1 MGFEGLSEI
10 NLNLIPI
17 PIPIQNQNY
26 GSSST
31 SWLLQSNLSQRGQ
44 PVRYYP
50 KILLVIGCYYLLPVF
65 QYVFFQAYDNNVECY
80 YNFKCKKDLDGIPA
94 FNNIISNIFYVF
106 FGLLFIVIVRLSWKF
121 STDGINSLGVHKD
134 PSLYYSLGIV
144 LVLEGL
150 CSSAYHIC
158 PSKLNFQFDTTFMF
172 IGSALM
178 GITLYSKRNY
188 HHIASPMKFY
198 TVMSLLIFV
207 NMLPLAG
214 LAHGVEIWFWVI
226 IFIIMAYLM
235 VFGSIYIYYGQ
246 EYDLDF
252 ASFYALKSKLSSLNR
267 ETIPKFVLLC
277 LINSFTLGMFIYAT
291 VANPNFTDWLLGLC
305 MINMLIYFVYY
316 IISKL
321 LYKEKIQLLW
331 WAMFIINIG
340 VIGTSLGFFN
350 DQVSNSFLTPVE
362 SRKLNKDCILFD
374 YFDNHDIWHILSA
387 TGLFI
392 FMNIV
397 YFLDTHLDDTEDGR
411 INRF

>member
-1 MGFEGLSEI
+1 MEA
-10 NLNLIPI
+10 
-17 PIPIQNQNY
+17 Y
-26 GSSST
+26 GSIEN
-31 SWLLQSNLSQRGQ
+31 SWLIQSQLKQNGK

-50 KILLVIGCYYLLPVF
+50 KILLIIGCYYLLPAV

-80 YNFKCKKDLDGIPA
+80 YNFKCKRDLDGIPA

-106 FGLLFIVIVRLSWKF
+106 FGLLFIVIVRLSWKY
-121 STDGINSLGVHKD
+121 STDGVSSLGVHKD
-134 PSLYYSLGIV
+134 PSLYYSLGVV
-144 LVLEGL
+144 LILEGL
-150 CSSAYHIC
+150 SSSAYHVC

-188 HHIASPMKFY
+188 QNMATPMKFY
-198 TVMSLLIFV
+198 SIMSLIIFV

-226 IFIIMAYLM
+226 IFIIMAYIM

-246 EYDLDF
+246 EYDLDI
-252 ASFYALKSKLSSLNR
+252 ASFLALKSKLKSLDR
-267 ETIPKFVLLC
+267 KTIPKFILLC
-277 LINSFTLGMFIYAT
+277 AINGFSLGMFIYAT
-291 VANPNFTDWLLGLC
+291 VSNPDFTDWLLGLC
-305 MINMLIYFVYY
+305 IINMIIYFVYY
-316 IISKL
+316 IISKIL
-321 LYKEKIQLLW
+321 HKEKIHILW
-331 WAMFIINIG
+331 WAMFIVDIG

-350 DQVSNSFLTPVE
+350 DPVSNSFLTPSE
-362 SRKLNKDCILFD
+362 SRELNKDCAVFD
-374 YFDNHDIWHILSA
+374 YFDYHDIWHILSA

-397 YFLDTHLDDTEDGR
+397 YFLDTHLDDTEDTQ

>member
-1 MGFEGLSEI
+1 ME
-10 NLNLIPI
+10 
-17 PIPIQNQNY
+17 NY
-26 GSSST
+26 GSLEN
-31 SWLLQSNLSQRGQ
+31 SWLIQSQLPQRGQ

-50 KILLVIGCYYLLPVF
+50 KILLIIGCYYLLPAI

-80 YNFKCKKDLDGIPA
+80 YNFKCKRDLDGIPA

-144 LVLEGL
+144 LILEGL
-150 CSSAYHIC
+150 SSSAYHVC

-188 HHIASPMKFY
+188 KNLATPMKFY
-198 TVMSLLIFV
+198 SIMSLIIFV

-226 IFIIMAYLM
+226 IFIIMAYIM
-235 VFGSIYIYYGQ
+235 IFGSIYIYYGQ
-246 EYDLDF
+246 EYDLDL
-252 ASFYALKSKLSSLNR
+252 ASFKALRSKLKSLNR
-267 ETIPKFVLLC
+267 ETLPKFILMC
-277 LINSFTLGMFIYAT
+277 AINGFSLGMFIYAN
-291 VANPNFTDWLLGLC
+291 VANPDFTDWLLGLC
-305 MINMLIYFVYY
+305 IINMIIYFVYY
-316 IISKL
+316 IISKIL
-321 LYKEKIQLLW
+321 HKEKINILW
-331 WAMFIINIG
+331 WVMFIVDIG

-350 DQVSNSFLTPVE
+350 DPVSNSFLTPSE
-362 SRKLNKDCILFD
+362 SRELNKDCAIFD
-374 YFDNHDIWHILSA
+374 YFDYHDIWHILSA

-397 YFLDTHLDDTEDGR
+397 YFLDTHLDETEDMQ